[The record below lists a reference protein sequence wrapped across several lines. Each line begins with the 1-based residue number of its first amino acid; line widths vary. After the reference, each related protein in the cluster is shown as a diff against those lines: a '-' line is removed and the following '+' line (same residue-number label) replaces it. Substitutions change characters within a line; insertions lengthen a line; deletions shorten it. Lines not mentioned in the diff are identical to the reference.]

1 MSWIG
6 AAIESKVVMTGAS
19 FQSAKEVCRRNP
31 AERKPA
37 IMNAPC
43 NRNFRSKA

>member
-19 FQSAKEVCRRNP
+19 FQSEKDACRKIPEHRN
-31 AERKPA
+31 PA
-37 IMNAPC
+37 IMNAPY
-43 NRNFRSKA
+43 NENFRS